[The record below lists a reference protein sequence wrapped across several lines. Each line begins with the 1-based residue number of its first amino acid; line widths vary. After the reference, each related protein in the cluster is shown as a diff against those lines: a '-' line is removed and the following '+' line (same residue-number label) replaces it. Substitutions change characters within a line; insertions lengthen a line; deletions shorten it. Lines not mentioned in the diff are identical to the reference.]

1 MVEISYLQMFLP
13 IYRLSY
19 RMYIK
24 LILVIILGVFRAP
37 IYEVFPFLKT
47 PFNIL
52 FAYATI
58 SVIFTYATSVIIKI
72 YLKRHKK
79 PTEYKDNFTIGIRRL
94 ANIIASLIT
103 LLLTLEILGI
113 RLIEI
118 ITGLS
123 LVAVA
128 IAVISKEFIQ
138 NFLNGLIMMFGKKFK
153 VGDRIQIDQMPA
165 KVKDITFMHT
175 ELEDESGNAVY
186 VPNSLFTVK
195 EITNFNVNRTRI
207 TDVLAQLP
215 KETKIDSEKIQT
227 DLKTI
232 FEKANINNE
241 SIEVYRKAIEKDTI
255 TLKILITHKY
265 VKHSHDTIM
274 RDITLD
280 YISKLNSTS
289 TEKNSGGKI

>member
-1 MVEISYLQMFLP
+1 MAEISYLQTILP

-24 LILVIILGVFRAP
+24 IIIAILIGFFGAS
-37 IYEVFPFLKT
+37 IYEVIPYLQT
-47 PFNIL
+47 PLNIL
-52 FAYATI
+52 FAYVTVSI
-58 SVIFTYATSVIIKI
+58 IFTYATSVITKI
-72 YLKRHKK
+72 YLKKHKR
-79 PTEYKDNFTIGIRRL
+79 PIEYKDNFTIGIRRL
-94 ANIIASLIT
+94 ANIIATIIT
-103 LLLTLEILGI
+103 FLLTLEILGI

-175 ELEDESGNAVY
+175 ELEDELGNAVY
-186 VPNSLFTVK
+186 VPNALFTSK
-195 EITNFNVNRTRI
+195 EVTNFNVNRIRI
-207 TDVLAQLP
+207 TEAIAQLP
-215 KETKIDSEKIQT
+215 KEIKIDSEQIQK
-227 DLKTI
+227 DLKNL

-241 SIEVYRKAIEKDTI
+241 SIEVYRKAVEKDTI

-274 RDITLD
+274 RDIALD
-280 YISKLNSTS
+280 YISKL
-289 TEKNSGGKI
+289 K